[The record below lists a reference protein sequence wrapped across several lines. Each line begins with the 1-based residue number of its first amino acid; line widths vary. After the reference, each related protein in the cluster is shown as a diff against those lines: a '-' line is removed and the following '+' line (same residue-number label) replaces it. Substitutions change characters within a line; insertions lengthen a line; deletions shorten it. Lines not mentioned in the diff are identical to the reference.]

1 MPIHPQGDQKLLQ
14 LETILG
20 TDQGPPK
27 STKEELYQ
35 HIILKIH
42 DEQFA
47 YYCVTHVHHTV

>member
-27 STKEELYQ
+27 STKEELYR
-35 HIILKIH
+35 ILHRFKKQLIVGFH
-42 DEQFA
+42 CLQPNL
-47 YYCVTHVHHTV
+47 TIL